1 MLFTYVATHLANHA
15 LGLVSLGAMEAG
27 LGWFLWL
34 WRNPLANLVLYAALL
49 THVGLALRSLFRRRH
64 LRMPAWEATQLGLG
78 LLIPPLLIQHVVGT
92 RVAVLLFDVID
103 SYTRTLLGF
112 WYLRPEVGLR
122 QALLLLIAWTH
133 GCIGLHYW
141 LRIRP
146 WYARVALPLFAGAVL
161 LPVLALLGFA
171 QGGREVAV
179 LARQPGWIATLSRA
193 MNAPDAAET
202 AILDQVRW
210 ALWGLYGAAVVL
222 VLAARAAR
230 IARPGARVRVSYPGD
245 RVVPVTAGTSVLEAS
260 RLAGIPHASVCGGRG
275 RCSTC
280 RVRIAAGL
288 EALPPPSADE
298 RRVLQRV
305 GAPPNVRLACQVRP
319 AGDVAVVPLLPV
331 TGSPADAGPR
341 TDHLTGREQQLAVLF
356 ADLRGF
362 TRLAE
367 DRFPYDVVFLL
378 NRYFEAVGQA
388 VDESGGVVN
397 QFTGDGVMALFG
409 VDSGVENGAQRALL
423 AASEMTRRVS
433 ELSRALREELPA
445 PLRMGIGVHVGP
457 AVVGRMGYAGTMYL
471 TAVGD
476 TVHVAARLQELT
488 KEYRCQLVIS
498 QEVADR
504 AGVDAGA
511 WRREEIVLRGRG
523 TPQAIRVI
531 DDAERLA
538 EAVRRVRPA
547 GTEAGERRA

>member
-15 LGLVSLGAMEAG
+15 LGLVSLGAMESG

-34 WRNPLANLVLYAALL
+34 WRNPLANLVLYAALF
-49 THVGLALRSLFRRRH
+49 THVWLGLRSLFRRRH
-64 LRMPAWEATQLGLG
+64 LRMPVWEATQLGLG

-92 RVAVLLFDVID
+92 RVAVLLFDVVD

-112 WYLRPEVGLR
+112 WYLRPDVGLR

-179 LARQPGWIATLSRA
+179 LARQPGWIATLSHA

-210 ALWGLYGAAVVL
+210 ALWGVYGAAVVL
-222 VLAARAAR
+222 VLVARAAR
-230 IARPGARVRVSYPGD
+230 VARPGARVRVSYPGD
-245 RVVPVTAGTSVLEAS
+245 RVVPVVAGTSVLEAS

-280 RVRIAAGL
+280 RVRIAAGQ
-288 EALPPPSADE
+288 EALPPPSGDE
-298 RRVLQRV
+298 RRVLERV

-319 AGDVAVVPLLPV
+319 AADVAVVPLLPV
-331 TGSPADAGPR
+331 TGSPADAGPP

-397 QFTGDGVMALFG
+397 QFIGDGVMALFG
-409 VDSGVENGAQRALL
+409 VDRGVEDGAQQALL
-423 AASEMTRRVS
+423 AAGEMTRRVS

-445 PLRMGIGVHVGP
+445 PLRMGLGVHVGP

-511 WRREEIVLRGRG
+511 WRREEIVLRGRD

-547 GTEAGERRA
+547 GTEARERRA

>member
-1 MLFTYVATHLANHA
+1 VLFSYVATHLANHA

-27 LGWFLWL
+27 LGWFLWF
-34 WRNPLANLVLYAALL
+34 WRNPLVNLVLYAALL
-49 THVGLALRSLFRRRH
+49 THVGLALRSLYRRRH

-92 RVAVLLFDVID
+92 RVAVLLFDVVD
-103 SYTRTLLGF
+103 SYARTLLGF

-122 QALLLLIAWTH
+122 QTILLLIAWTH

-171 QGGREVAV
+171 QGGRAVAA
-179 LARQPGWIATLSRA
+179 LAQEPGWIAALGRA
-193 MNAPDAAET
+193 MNAPDPGEAAV
-202 AILDQVRW
+202 LDEVRW
-210 ALWGLYGAAVVL
+210 TLWGAYGAAIAL
-222 VLAARAAR
+222 VLLGRAVR
-230 IARPGARVRVSYPGD
+230 HARPGARVRVSYPGD
-245 RVVPVTAGTSVLEAS
+245 RVVPVVAGTSVLEAS
-260 RLAGIPHASVCGGRG
+260 RLAGIAHASVCGGRG

-288 EALPPPSADE
+288 EVLPPPSAAE

-305 GAPPNVRLACQVRP
+305 GAPPNVRLACQLRP
-319 AGDVAVVPLLPV
+319 PADVAVVPLLPV

-367 DRFPYDVVFLL
+367 NRFPYDVVFFL
-378 NRYFEAVGQA
+378 NRYFEAVGRA

-409 VDSGVENGAQRALL
+409 VDGGVEDGAQRALL
-423 AASEMTRRVS
+423 AAAEMTRRVG

-457 AVVGRMGYAGTMYL
+457 AVVGRMGYAETMYL

-488 KEYRCQLVIS
+488 KEYRCPLVIS

-504 AGVDAGA
+504 AGVDAAA

-538 EAVRRVRPA
+538 DAVRRIRTGP
-547 GTEAGERRA
+547 EAQERHA